1 MMTTPSDAARHREV
15 TDAVH
20 QHVDANGDGPKIA
33 MQILHSGRYGY
44 HPFNVS
50 ASAKKAPTFGA
61 ETLTSAVNTVHRF
74 LLGHV
79 PRRPEAPAAPPG
91 DVPAAAA
98 TGADDTP
105 PPATPSQQQQQT
117 ARGLPVADVAR
128 LGGLAKSVLEH
139 IQGKL
144 AAAAAMA
151 EKK

>member
-1 MMTTPSDAARHREV
+1 MHGGGELASALTAHLKALRQSAHEALEEPPAA
-15 TDAVH
+15 
-20 QHVDANGDGPKIA
+20 
-33 MQILHSGRYGY
+33 S
-44 HPFNVS
+44 
-50 ASAKKAPTFGA
+50 SAKKAPTFGA

-117 ARGLPVADVAR
+117 ARGLPVADVER